1 MSTAVNDTLDVKRGP
16 SLPRHHSRPFWEAT
30 RQKKLVIQYDRKAG
44 RFQFYPRAT
53 SVATGRR
60 RDLEWREVSG
70 KGEIFSFT
78 IARRARPPFEGHEPF
93 VLAVVTLDE
102 GVNVMANLI
111 HCAIEDIRVGMR
123 VVPFW
128 APLPDGTHLLMFEPD
143 RTKR

>member
-16 SLPRHHSRPFWEAT
+16 VPARRYSKPFWEAT
-30 RQKKLVIQYDRKAG
+30 REKKLLVQYDRKSG
-44 RFQFYPRAT
+44 RYQFYPRAT

-102 GVNVMANLI
+102 GVNVLANLV
-111 HCAIEDIRVGMR
+111 HCTLEEIRIGMR

-128 APLPDGTHLLMFEPD
+128 APLPDGTNLLMFEPE
-143 RTKR
+143 RQRR

>member
-1 MSTAVNDTLDVKRGP
+1 MSTAVNDTLDVARNP
-16 SLPRHHSRPFWEAT
+16 IAPRRYSRPFWEAT
-30 RQKKLVIQYDRKAG
+30 RQKKLLVQYDRKAG
-44 RFQFYPRAT
+44 RYQFYPRAT

-78 IARRARPPFEGHEPF
+78 IARRARPPFEGKEPF

-102 GVNVMANLI
+102 GVNVLANLV
-111 HCAIEDIRVGMR
+111 HCTLEEIRIGMR
-123 VVPFW
+123 VTPFW

-143 RTKR
+143 RSKR